1 MESARTRPLQGRNGV
16 GGRIR
21 RAAIEQAY
29 FAQHRA
35 AVRIGLPL
43 HLVSH
48 LFERTGDPP
57 PIEMVRKVQ
66 AMHRE
71 LLEEDLEDALSGLVP
86 LKLLFDWSHV
96 MRPTRWPGLV
106 SDLFAVRGRRKGKE
120 WKVEVDDE
128 TLRRFPA
135 YYRRQYHWQGGG
147 YLTDAS
153 ARRYDLGVELLF
165 LGAADVMRR
174 RVLPPVLDAMDRAR
188 AQGRTQ
194 PRVLDVACGTGRT
207 LGMLATA
214 RPDGAYT
221 GVDLSP
227 AYIREARRNLVH
239 VDTLSLLVH
248 DGRSLP
254 FPDDSFDVVTST
266 YLFHELPDSGR
277 EAVLQELYRVCAPGG
292 RVVIEDSALEHDL
305 RGVERILHAFADNL
319 HEPFYEHYLT
329 DPLEDR
335 IERVGFTRVRSRPV
349 FVSKRVVAD
358 KPDVRASTLPA

>member
-1 MESARTRPLQGRNGV
+1 MDAVETGPMQGRMANWTDRV
-16 GGRIR
+16 A
-21 RAAIEQAY
+21 RAGLEHAY

-48 LFERTGDPP
+48 LFDRTGEPP
-57 PIEMVRKVQ
+57 PLHLVRRVQ
-66 AMHRE
+66 ALHRA
-71 LLEEDLEDALSGLVP
+71 LLEEDLQDALAGTYP
-86 LKLLFDWSHV
+86 LKLLFDWRHV
-96 MRPTRWPGLV
+96 LRPTRWPGLF
-106 SDLFAVRGRRKGKE
+106 SDLFRVRGRRDSKA
-120 WKVEVDDE
+120 WRIDVDPAV
-128 TLRRFPA
+128 LSRFPP

-174 RVLPPVLDAMDRAR
+174 RVLPPILQAMDRVD
-188 AQGRTQ
+188 GGV

-214 RPDGAYT
+214 RPHAAYT

-227 AYIREARRNLVH
+227 AYIREARRNLGQ

-254 FPDDSFDVVTST
+254 FPDGTFDVVTST
-266 YLFHELPDSGR
+266 YLFHELPPAGR
-277 EAVLQELYRVCAPGG
+277 EAVLAELFRVCAPGG
-292 RVVIEDSALEHDL
+292 TVVVEDSAQEHDL
-305 RGVERILHAFADNL
+305 RPVERILHAFQENL
-319 HEPFYEHYLT
+319 HEPFFAHYLT
-329 DPLEDR
+329 DPLET
-335 IERVGFTRVRSRPV
+335 RVADAGFVQVRSRPV
-349 FVSKRVVAD
+349 FVAKVVEGV
-358 KPDVRASTLPA
+358 KPVPG